1 MISNIKFF
9 LLCPIPEEQKPI
21 TNYLQLKENKYTNII
36 TFSESR
42 YQKVIFSYF
51 LLIFLF
57 LSYIELFSN
66 SFDFSILS
74 LNWFSKTIL
83 ITLGILFLYFFT
95 IFYLWKEN
103 FRCFQ
108 NTRIFYEE
116 ASWYDGQIWDKPM
129 LIIKNDRL
137 LNNQKIKP
145 ILQRLKNLLVF
156 LSLLMLVCLFIIEIL

>member
-36 TFSESR
+36 TLSER
-42 YQKVIFSYF
+42 LYQKLIFRRF
-51 LLIFLF
+51 ILIFLF
-57 LSYIELFSN
+57 ISSIELLNN
-66 SFDFSILS
+66 SFDFSKLS
-74 LNWFSKTIL
+74 LNWFGQRIFISL
-83 ITLGILFLYFFT
+83 AILFFYFFT
-95 IFYLWKEN
+95 VFYLWKEN
-103 FRCFQ
+103 FTRFQ
-108 NTRIFYEE
+108 NTRLFYEE

-145 ILQRLKNLLVF
+145 ILERLKNLLFF
-156 LSLLMLVCLFIIEIL
+156 LSLLILLCLFIIQIL